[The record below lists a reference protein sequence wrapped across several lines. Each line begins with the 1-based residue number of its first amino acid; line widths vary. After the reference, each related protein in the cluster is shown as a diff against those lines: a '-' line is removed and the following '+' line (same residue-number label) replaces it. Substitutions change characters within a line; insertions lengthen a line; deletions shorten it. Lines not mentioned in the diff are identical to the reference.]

1 MLSQHSPFDPQ
12 LCWEGAEPGLIE
24 AGEQHSLLVKCSVKT
39 SYPHGLCFM
48 LLTGIIEGGWLVYY
62 LWLQRG
68 CGLFNIAIMAA
79 FFMLGILFS
88 WQDLELMVDKGGCRL
103 LEVL

>member
-1 MLSQHSPFDPQ
+1 
-12 LCWEGAEPGLIE
+12 
-24 AGEQHSLLVKCSVKT
+24 
-39 SYPHGLCFM
+39 M

-68 CGLFNIAIMAA
+68 CELFNIAIMSV

-88 WQDLELMVDKGGCRL
+88 WQDLELTVDKGGCRL
-103 LEVL
+103 MGSFIMGGEKEYKAVWIGL